1 MRIRIVLATAA
12 LFALA
17 AAPASATIVVNR
29 SIAGVKLGMSQQQVL
44 DLIGSPNTTVT
55 NAALDTIYTYKSR
68 GLRITFHPHGSTND
82 VTSID
87 LRKSGERTASG
98 VGVGSSYHAVR
109 TRVRGAHCV
118 RAPNPRQRWCTV
130 LSGRR
135 HTTFVISSRKRVH
148 EIVFGFR
155 GD

>member
-1 MRIRIVLATAA
+1 VRIRLVLATAA

-17 AAPASATIVVNR
+17 AAPASASIVVNR

-44 DLIGSPNTTVT
+44 NLLGSPNTTVT
-55 NAALDTIYTYKSR
+55 NPALDTIYTYKRR
-68 GLRITFHPHGSTND
+68 GLAITFHPRGSTND
-82 VTSID
+82 VTTIE
-87 LRKSGERTASG
+87 LTKAGERTASG
-98 VGVGSSYHAVR
+98 VGVGSTYRAVR
-109 TRVRGAHCV
+109 KGISGERCV

-135 HTTFVISSRKRVH
+135 QTTFVISSRKRVH
-148 EIVFGFR
+148 EVVFSYR

>member
-1 MRIRIVLATAA
+1 MRIRLVLAPAA

-17 AAPASATIVVNR
+17 AAPASASIVVNR
-29 SIAGVKLGMSQQQVL
+29 SIAGVKLGMSQQQVI

-55 NAALDTIYTYKSR
+55 NPAFDTIYTYKKR
-68 GLRITFHPHGSTND
+68 GLAITFHPHGSTND
-82 VTSID
+82 VTSIE
-87 LRKSGERTASG
+87 LHKGGERTAAG
-98 VGVGSSYHAVR
+98 VGVGSTYAAVR
-109 TRVRGAHCV
+109 KHVPHVHCS
-118 RAPNPRQRWCTV
+118 RALNPRQRWCTV

-148 EIVFGFR
+148 EIVFGYR

>member
-1 MRIRIVLATAA
+1 MLATAA

-17 AAPASATIVVNR
+17 AAPASARIVVNR
-29 SIAGVKLGMSQQQVL
+29 SIAGVKLGMSQQQVI

-55 NAALDTIYTYKSR
+55 NPAFDTIYTYRKR
-68 GLRITFHPHGSTND
+68 GLQITFHPHGSTND
-82 VTSID
+82 VTTIE
-87 LRKSGERTASG
+87 LRKGGQRTASG
-98 VGVGSSYHAVR
+98 VGVGSTYTAVR
-109 TRVRGAHCV
+109 AGISGERCV

-135 HTTFVISSRKRVH
+135 QTTFVISSRKRVH
-148 EIVFGFR
+148 EVVFSYR